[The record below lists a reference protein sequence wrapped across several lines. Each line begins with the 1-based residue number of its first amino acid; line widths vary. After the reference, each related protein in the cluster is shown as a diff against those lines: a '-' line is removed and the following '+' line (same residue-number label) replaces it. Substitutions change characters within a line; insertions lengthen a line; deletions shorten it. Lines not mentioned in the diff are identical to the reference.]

1 MLQAATDAVTGLH
14 LVATP
19 LAAAAL
25 RLAEFERPG
34 LAALLARREIGL
46 VAAMAA
52 VVIPVAFLNPLIFS
66 EVNLRSLAMDAAV
79 QRRGKARV
87 S

>member
-1 MLQAATDAVTGLH
+1 
-14 LVATP
+14 
-19 LAAAAL
+19 
-25 RLAEFERPG
+25 
-34 LAALLARREIGL
+34 
-46 VAAMAA
+46 MAA

-66 EVNLRSLAMDAAV
+66 EVNPRSLAMDAAV